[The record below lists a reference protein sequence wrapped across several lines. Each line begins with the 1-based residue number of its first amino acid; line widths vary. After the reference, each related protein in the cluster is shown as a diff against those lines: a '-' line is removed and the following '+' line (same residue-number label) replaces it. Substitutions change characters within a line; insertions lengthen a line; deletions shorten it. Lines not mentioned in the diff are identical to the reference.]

1 MRRILITADKKFII
15 TVPDD
20 ATLTFGPWSP
30 PTDENRKMGYGREE
44 KRGTL
49 RVYEKG
55 LKSKIVAVFS
65 GVTSFRDMSI
75 GYAEEVV
82 KEEGA
87 TIWKDDEKGYY
98 RESKVKSV
106 KEWTPELP
114 EGEADAD
121 STS

>member
-1 MRRILITADKKFII
+1 MRKILVVGDKRFVV

-30 PTDENRKMGYGREE
+30 PREGPEKGVYGREE

-49 RVYEKG
+49 RIYEHG
-55 LKSKIVAVFS
+55 LKSKIMAVFS

-82 KEEGA
+82 REEGA
-87 TIWKDDEKGYY
+87 VIWKDDEKGYY
-98 RESKVKSV
+98 RDAKSSATR
-106 KEWTPELP
+106 EWVTPEL
-114 EGEADAD
+114 EKGDM
-121 STS
+121 